1 MKRAIGALKDSL
13 TVAVGAVVLMVAM
26 VSGLAAQ
33 GQGVATVDR
42 YDQYFRKYTKRFFGP
57 AFDWR
62 VFKAQGMAESRLDVA
77 ARSRTG
83 ARGIMQ
89 LMPSTFEAIQ
99 SKAPDLVS
107 IDDPEWNI
115 AAGIRHN
122 RMLWRS
128 WAEAAT
134 PADQR
139 QFMFASYNAGR
150 STILRA
156 QGVARASNLD
166 PRVWPS
172 VEAVAIRVRRW
183 RQRETLRY
191 LHTIEMWLALLDEQ
205 GRLAGRHR

>member
-1 MKRAIGALKDSL
+1 MKQ
-13 TVAVGAVVLMVAM
+13 AVGAVGAVLGLLVVGVAC
-26 VSGLAAQ
+26 LAAQ
-33 GQGVATVDR
+33 GRGAAAADH
-42 YDQYFRKYTKRFFGP
+42 YDPFFRKYTKRYFGP

-62 VFKAQGMAESRLDVA
+62 VFKAQGMAESGLDTA
-77 ARSRTG
+77 ARSRSG

-122 RMLWRS
+122 RVLWRS
-128 WAEAAT
+128 WGDAAT

-150 STILRA
+150 ATIIRA
-156 QGVARASNLD
+156 QGVARASELD

-172 VEAVAIRVRRW
+172 IEAVAVRVRRW

-191 LHTIEMWLALLDEQ
+191 LRTIEMWLGLLDQ
-205 GRLAGRHR
+205 NGRLAGWRR

>member
-1 MKRAIGALKDSL
+1 MLFLAGAPLI
-13 TVAVGAVVLMVAM
+13 
-26 VSGLAAQ
+26 AAQ
-33 GQGVATVDR
+33 QSGGPAVNR
-42 YDQYFRKYTKRFFGP
+42 YDPFFRKYTKRYFGP

-62 VFKAQGMAESRLDVA
+62 VFKAQGMAESRLDTA
-77 ARSRTG
+77 ARSRSG

-122 RMLWRS
+122 RVLWRS
-128 WAEAAT
+128 WSDAAT
-134 PADQR
+134 LIDQR

-166 PRVWPS
+166 PRQWPS

-183 RQRETLRY
+183 RQRETLGY
-191 LHTIEMWLALLDEQ
+191 LRTIEMWLGLLDED
-205 GRLAGRHR
+205 GRLGRRR

>member
-1 MKRAIGALKDSL
+1 LKRA
-13 TVAVGAVVLMVAM
+13 VEAVLLLLAIP
-26 VSGLAAQ
+26 SGIAAQ
-33 GQGVATVDR
+33 RSGGRAVDR
-42 YDQYFRKYTKRFFGP
+42 YDPYFRKYTKRFFGP

-62 VFKAQGMAESRLDVA
+62 VFKAQGMAESGLDTA

-128 WAEAAT
+128 WGEAAT

-156 QGVARASNLD
+156 QAVARASKLD

-191 LHTIEMWLALLDEQ
+191 LRAIETWLGLLDEN
-205 GRLAGRHR
+205 GRLAGRRR

>member
-1 MKRAIGALKDSL
+1 MKR
-13 TVAVGAVVLMVAM
+13 AVGAVGAVKTVRAVALLAVL

-33 GQGVATVDR
+33 GRGVPPADR
-42 YDQYFRKYTKRFFGP
+42 YDGFFRKYTKRFFGP

-62 VFKAQGMAESRLDVA
+62 PFKAQGMAESGLDTA

-107 IDDPEWNI
+107 IDDPEGNI

-122 RMLWRS
+122 RALWRLWDS
-128 WAEAAT
+128 AAT
-134 PADQR
+134 TVDQR

-156 QGVARASNLD
+156 QGVARATKLD
-166 PRVWPS
+166 PHLWPS
-172 VEAVAIRVRRW
+172 IEAVAIRVRRW

-191 LHTIEMWLALLDEQ
+191 LRTIETWLGQLDDQ
-205 GRLAGRHR
+205 GRLAGRRR

>member
-1 MKRAIGALKDSL
+1 LKRAVGVVSL
-13 TVAVGAVVLMVAM
+13 LLAAVP
-26 VSGLAAQ
+26 GLAAQ
-33 GQGVATVDR
+33 GHGVATVDR
-42 YDQYFRKYTKRFFGP
+42 YDPYFRKYTKRFFGP
-57 AFDWR
+57 TFDWR
-62 VFKAQGMAESRLDVA
+62 YFKAQGMAESRLDTA

-122 RMLWRS
+122 RVLWRL
-128 WAEAAT
+128 WDDAVT
-134 PADQR
+134 PDDQR
-139 QFMFASYNAGR
+139 RFMFASYNAGR
-150 STILRA
+150 TTILRA

-172 VEAVAIRVRRW
+172 IEAVAVRVRRW
-183 RQRETLRY
+183 RQRETLQY
-191 LHTIEMWLALLDEQ
+191 LRTIDGWLGELDEQ
-205 GRLAGRHR
+205 GRLAGRRR